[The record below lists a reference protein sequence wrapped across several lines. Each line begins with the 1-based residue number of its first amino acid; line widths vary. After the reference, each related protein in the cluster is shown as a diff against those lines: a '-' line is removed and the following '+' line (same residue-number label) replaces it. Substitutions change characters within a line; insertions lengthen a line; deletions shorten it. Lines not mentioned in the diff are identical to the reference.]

1 MSGSWLNAPNILTLS
16 RVVLG
21 FLCLA
26 PLTAMTRDG
35 FIIAIALMVLAELT
49 DLFDGMVARA
59 TNSVTDSGKILDPMA
74 DSIYRLTIFSAF
86 VQNDWMPAWLLCV
99 FILRDVSVAY
109 VRIGAVQKG
118 VTPASRMSGKI
129 KAVAQGVAQ
138 ILVVAVFAFSL
149 DNMTPFVPLLL
160 YAAAAVTL
168 YSLVDYALGMLKS
181 GPSATKA
188 DQPK

>member
-1 MSGSWLNAPNILTLS
+1 MSASWLNAPNVLTLS

-21 FLCLA
+21 FACLA
-26 PLTAMTRDG
+26 PLTAMTREG
-35 FIIAIALMVLAELT
+35 FLIALAIMVVAELT

-118 VTPASRMSGKI
+118 TTPASRMSGKI
-129 KAVAQGVAQ
+129 KAVAQGGAQ
-138 ILVVAVFAFSL
+138 VLAVAVFAFAL
-149 DNMTPFVPLLL
+149 DNLTPFVPALL

-168 YSLVDYALGMLKS
+168 YSLVDYAFGMLKS
-181 GPSATKA
+181 TPSAGKA
-188 DQPK
+188 DQSK